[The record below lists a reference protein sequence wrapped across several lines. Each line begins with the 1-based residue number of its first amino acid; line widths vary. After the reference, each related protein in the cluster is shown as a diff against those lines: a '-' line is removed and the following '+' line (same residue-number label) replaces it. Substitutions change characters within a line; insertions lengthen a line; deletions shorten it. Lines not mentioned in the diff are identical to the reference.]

1 MGARRGGTSAT
12 HHDGTPTPHNGEA
25 GAPPL
30 LIVTARPAL
39 TVARCKHAEAAPRL
53 PIVTARLPI
62 AKARQGS
69 TMATHHDGT
78 ATHRDGTPTPHAGKP
93 LSQWRR
99 GSTPRQHRGY
109 STCRHGHPSRR
120 HAEAEPPPP
129 ILTAR
134 LPIALARLPLAL
146 ASREHVEAAPRLPIA
161 TARLPIATA
170 QPPIATARLPIATAR
185 LPIYSDGTATHC
197 VRVWLFIVVLDVVQR
212 LELGQRRRVI
222 ARGGRT
228 GHIPWQ
234 LGVLASALLQ
244 VGSVSGHG
252 RASDPA
258 GGSAATTGLAPAQ
271 GLDCSESAALRLA
284 LGSRGL
290 LPRSPSLV
298 F

>member
-129 ILTAR
+129 ILTA
-134 LPIALARLPLAL
+134 
-146 ASREHVEAAPRLPIA
+146 RLPIA